1 MKRTL
6 IALAA
11 LVMSL
16 TPSLAIAPPAPPA
29 VDSRELTRGFFLAV
43 FGLEY
48 GHHVDAQR
56 VKRYT
61 GQVRFHVTDLS
72 GAGREGAARGFLQS
86 LPGRIGHFRAA
97 VVDDINAANFEV
109 YLVRSV
115 DFGAVVQKELR
126 ADAIAMGARCL
137 VGVTTVNGRIERS
150 TAIVVADDDYLFARC
165 LVEEVLQGLGP
176 MNDDNR
182 LVHSVFNDSSHHTTF
197 TDFDR
202 ALMNV
207 LYHPLIRPGMTG
219 SEVQE
224 TRPAVLRDLGYDR

>member
-6 IALAA
+6 IAMLA
-11 LVMSL
+11 LFLTL
-16 TPSLAIAPPAPPA
+16 TPSLAIAPPAPPK
-29 VDSRELTRGFFLAV
+29 VDGRELARGFFLAV

-48 GHHVDAQR
+48 GHHVDAQK

-61 GQVRFHVTDLS
+61 APVRFHVTDLS
-72 GAGREGAARGFLQS
+72 GTGREGEARAFLAS
-86 LPGRIGHFRAA
+86 LPSRIGNFRAA
-97 VVDDINAANFEV
+97 VVSDINRANFEV
-109 YLVRSV
+109 FLVRSV
-115 DFGAVVQKELR
+115 DFRAVVEKELR

-150 TAIVVADDDYLFARC
+150 TAVIVADDDYLFPRC

-176 MNDDNR
+176 MNDDDR
-182 LVHSVFNDSSHHTTF
+182 LVHSVFNDSSHFTSF

-207 LYHPLIRPGMTG
+207 LYHPMIRPGMTG
-219 SEVQE
+219 SEVQA
-224 TRPAVLRDLGYDR
+224 TLPAVLHDLGYDR